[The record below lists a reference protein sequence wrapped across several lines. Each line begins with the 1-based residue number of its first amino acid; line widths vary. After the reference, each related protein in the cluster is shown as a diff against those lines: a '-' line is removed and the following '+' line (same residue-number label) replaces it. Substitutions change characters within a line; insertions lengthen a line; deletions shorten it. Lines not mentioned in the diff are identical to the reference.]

1 MINLNIKEKKKSFRL
16 GFSPFTL
23 LLSACGGNS
32 ASTNQS
38 VESVKGAVVKGPLAN
53 ALVFIDT
60 NADGLLSNGEL
71 SVRTD
76 ISGEYTLIGSE
87 LSGDLIAL
95 TDSLTI
101 DQSSG
106 KALEG
111 VVLKAPKGSKVVSPT
126 TTIMSETGMSGSE
139 VMTALGLPSDIDPT
153 QYNPFDD
160 VNDEQ
165 VALEYEK
172 ASHQIIN
179 TVRGIGAAL
188 EASGMNSAEAF
199 TKSMDA
205 FVSVVK
211 EKGSENLSI
220 DFTSVSEISEVID
233 RVVKDNP
240 EVINLSTELK
250 GSITSAINNTN
261 DLISKANDLSSEG
274 SQSLFALSN
283 SVVEQIKSSG
293 GNAEKILF
301 ADIDNLTEIV
311 IIDGDDE
318 ETATSGVSGGG
329 VSNGG
334 GITVKSFNAPK
345 TQAKILFDIDLLQD
359 EDQNQKSDHIE
370 KLESA
375 FNDAKAQFEQNFVDS
390 FSISTSTWIWENTYF
405 TDSSIVVFEGQSSL
419 ENGFNVSGTT
429 RGVEFVFNSA
439 GVSLSDLLDT
449 LKNIETAFSSIDVTN
464 QSKDDFSAVV
474 TAVSSLQNKVFEKV
488 SFWTDV
494 PAPTSDG
501 IISLDAST
509 ETVSVSLSEDILQYH
524 ANGDLLFQIEGNYQ
538 TNWEKVFSNIV
549 SFYDAYDEIDAA
561 GWLANSSISQ
571 DNTSVAETPAE
582 TTPTTPEP
590 VTPAAQAR
598 MVANLSDGNSQ
609 LERTDLDVG
618 QPLRNLLD
626 LIDLPTST
634 SITINPN
641 HETATTISFENS
653 ELSISCGDYNLN
665 LGLLAA
671 DQNWQNSV
679 DVFYQFL
686 GYFSSTTA
694 SADTPSDA
702 TDNQNGDS
710 TTTTVN
716 TSSNFFSD
724 DLLDSSEQADL
735 SDLLTGISGPK
746 ISLSFKNDL
755 LFEIDGG
762 DLGEILKNELI
773 NPNLKLGVVQLDVND
788 QDVFISD
795 SNELLS
801 VVLENANVNKN
812 SLTDTWQS
820 GLESLNS
827 DIIIGTSDV
836 TDIIELIAREFG
848 SIMEEAIL
856 PSDWNTR
863 SPENTATSTTDAT
876 TPAVPTAQ
884 EYNLS
889 ESDYAFII

>member
-1 MINLNIKEKKKSFRL
+1 MINLKIKEKKKSFRL

-32 ASTNQS
+32 AYTNQS

-76 ISGEYTLIGSE
+76 ISGKYTLIGSE

-199 TKSMDA
+199 SKSMDA

-211 EKGSENLSI
+211 EKSTENLSM
-220 DFTSVSEISEVID
+220 DFTSVSEISEVIE
-233 RVVKDNP
+233 RVVKDNS

-250 GSITSAINNTN
+250 SSITSAINNTN

-293 GNAEKILF
+293 GHAEKILF
-301 ADIDNLTEIV
+301 ADIDNLAEIV

-318 ETATSGVSGGG
+318 EKPTSGVSGGG
-329 VSNGG
+329 VSSGG
-334 GITVKSFNAPK
+334 GTTVKSFEAPQ

-375 FNDAKAQFEQNFVDS
+375 FNDAKAQFEQNFVES
-390 FSISTSTWIWENTYF
+390 FSISNSTWIWENTYF
-405 TDSSIVVFEGQSSL
+405 TESSIVVFERGSSL
-419 ENGFNVSGTT
+419 ENGINVSNN

-439 GVSLSDLLDT
+439 GVSLSDLLDA
-449 LKNIETAFSSIDVTN
+449 LKNIETAASSIDVTN
-464 QSKDDFSAVV
+464 VLRDDFSAVV

-494 PAPTSDG
+494 PDPTSDS

-509 ETVSVSLSEDILQYH
+509 ETVSVSLSEDILQYY
-524 ANGDLLFQIEGNYQ
+524 ANGNLLFQIEGNYQ
-538 TNWEKVFSNIV
+538 TNWEKVFSAVV
-549 SFYDAYDEIDAA
+549 SIFDAYDEIDAA
-561 GWLANSSISQ
+561 GWVANSSVSQ
-571 DNTSVAETPAE
+571 DNTSVTETSVDA
-582 TTPTTPEP
+582 TPTTPVP
-590 VTPAAQAR
+590 ATPISQAR
-598 MVANLSDGNSQ
+598 IVASISNGNRQ
-609 LERTDLDVG
+609 LDRTDLDVG
-618 QPLRNLLD
+618 QPLRNFLD

-641 HETATTISFENS
+641 HETATTISLEDS
-653 ELSISCGDYNLN
+653 ELSISCGDYNLS

-679 DVFYQFL
+679 DVLYQFL

-694 SADTPSDA
+694 SADTASDA

-755 LFEIDGG
+755 LFQIDGG

-801 VVLENANVNKN
+801 IVLENANVNKN

-848 SIMEEAIL
+848 SIMEDAIL

-876 TPAVPTAQ
+876 TPAVPTVQ